1 MNRAEK
7 KKYRIEQLGEL
18 YNTIENRIEINQKRY
33 EQDIKETKEAED
45 ESDKKYNQERATQRL
60 EENEVLTEIL
70 NEIYKMM

>member
-18 YNTIENRIEINQKRY
+18 YNTIENRIEINQQRY